1 LGVIAPVGASIK
13 GIRARRLLGIS
24 VLQKRLKKDDTM
36 TKVSTSEGKLVIDVE
51 GLDKLW
57 AFKSRLEIP
66 LNHISGVRSGADE
79 HAEGIR
85 APGTHFPG
93 IIAAGTF
100 RQIGKK
106 VFWDVHHL
114 ERAIAIDLH
123 HDSYSMLVI
132 EVADPEATIREIQK
146 AIASAKA

>member
-1 LGVIAPVGASIK
+1 
-13 GIRARRLLGIS
+13 
-24 VLQKRLKKDDTM
+24 M
-36 TKVSTSEGKLVIDVE
+36 TKVTTSDDKLVVDVE

-79 HAEGIR
+79 RAKGIH

-93 IIAAGTF
+93 VIAAGTF
-100 RQIGKK
+100 YQIGKK
-106 VFWDVHHL
+106 VFWDVHHS

-123 HDSYSMLVI
+123 DDSYSTLVI
-132 EVADPEATIREIQK
+132 EVADPEATIAEIQR
-146 AIASAKA
+146 AIASTNA